1 VKDEYAKK
9 AQKEGYRA
17 RSVYKFFEIQ
27 ERFQIVKPDSKVIDI
42 GAAP

>member
-1 VKDEYAKK
+1 VKDEYTLK

-42 GAAP
+42 